1 MHKKAVNVQKRN
13 QMGALP
19 YFQTVVQNSQIG
31 QGIRKMCDKDRDLL
45 CIKLNTV
52 YYIAKHEKAFMD
64 YPNLLEL
71 QEKNN
76 IKGIDKNN
84 ITDHAVGV
92 FTDIIGNSIENYMK
106 TELKLLRFYSISS
119 DGSTDSENIEEE
131 FMSHI

>member
-13 QMGALP
+13 QMGVLP

-31 QGIRKMCDKDRDLL
+31 QGIRKMCDKDRDSL

-76 IKGIDKNN
+76 IKGIGKNN

-92 FTDIIGNSIENYMK
+92 FTDIIGNSIKNYMK

>member
-1 MHKKAVNVQKRN
+1 
-13 QMGALP
+13 
-19 YFQTVVQNSQIG
+19 
-31 QGIRKMCDKDRDLL
+31 MCDKDRDSL

-76 IKGIDKNN
+76 IKGIGKNN

-92 FTDIIGNSIENYMK
+92 LTDIIGNSIKNYMK